1 MSYGEILG
9 LSLVTAF
16 SDHRGPTGDRHYTGL
31 CGNVPAFLC
40 IVHLGR
46 NAEFKRRHY
55 LCGYCSLKTI

>member
-9 LSLVTAF
+9 LSVVTAF
-16 SDHRGPTGDRHYTGL
+16 SDRRDSTGHRVYTEL

-46 NAEFKRRHY
+46 NGEFKSRHS